1 MNKFRLANAA
11 LFVIITV
18 MVVLACMTH
27 VNSRNTQAVH
37 TSLSEIGHHL
47 IEARDSVVNPYSIRE
62 RRNYEITHSLVELE
76 LASEQLISDFKQSI
90 WFDITST
97 RLRAQSI
104 VVQFDGKVRDATQS
118 LDMLIGVQVANQ
130 YELLTLHNI
139 YKDQFSAQTDD
150 IWLEEHYFDFLT
162 NAALQGDNPQSQS
175 SSLFLNR
182 LRQSERKIELLTNR
196 ILEGHYFEFVEYS
209 EQQLLEIAQRE
220 SRLTWLFVLLSI
232 ILLVTA
238 FVLQTQ
244 HRVNKLK
251 HLNDE
256 LIEATE
262 KAERAAKAKSQF
274 LATMSHELRTP
285 MNGVL
290 GISQIIANE
299 TQEKSTK
306 EHVKIILDSGQHLM
320 TILNDILDFSKVEEN
335 RLDLE
340 AAPFNLLQVLTPV
353 CSAIQPLV
361 EEKNIQLYVE
371 NEVPDTIE
379 FKGDCARV
387 RQILF
392 NLAGN
397 AVKFTGDGHV
407 LIRTELD
414 EQKRCLLISV
424 NDTGIGIPGDKQGCI
439 FNSFE
444 QADTS
449 TTRKFGGTGLG
460 LAIVKKLTELMS
472 GEIKLKSVESIG
484 TQFVV
489 ELPIPWIEK
498 ELPATQNTPVKQQR
512 ESKRHLHILLAEDN
526 RVNAIVA
533 KGFCEKLGHTVEIA
547 ENGLIATKKAQEH
560 QYDLILMDNH
570 MPEMSG
576 VEATRFIRERL
587 GINTVLFAYTADVFR
602 EAHDNFIEAGA
613 DHVLTK
619 PLQRES
625 FSDALKQFSSRL
637 PVQNYEALEQT
648 ENVIELHREPIEKL
662 RLTEEELTQSE
673 MLEVLKE
680 DPDAC
685 LDLLE
690 TIVNDFEKSVD
701 ELIEYFMA
709 EDLAPLYSTLHTIKG
724 MALNLGLDTLA
735 NQALDIETQVKNK
748 QIPDIEQLQ
757 KLINRL
763 QVNVHQGQRLID
775 RCRTRQADSNLVI

>member
-1 MNKFRLANAA
+1 MNKFRLVNAA
-11 LFVIITV
+11 LFVVIAV
-18 MVVLACMTH
+18 MAVLACMSH
-27 VNSRNTQAVH
+27 VNSKNTQGLHA
-37 TSLSEIGHHL
+37 SLSEIGHHL
-47 IEARDSVVNPYSIRE
+47 IEARDRVVNRYSMEE
-62 RRNYEITHSLVELE
+62 RKTYEITESLVELE
-76 LASEQLISDFKQSI
+76 LAAENLCTVFKQSI
-90 WFDITST
+90 WFEFTPT
-97 RLRAQSI
+97 KNRVKNI
-104 VVQFDGKVRDATQS
+104 VAQFDGKVRDATQT

-130 YELLTLHNI
+130 YESLTLHNI
-139 YKDQFSAQTDD
+139 YQRQFAAQNDD
-150 IWLEEHYFDFLT
+150 SWLEKHYFNFLT
-162 NAALQGDNPQSQS
+162 NAALQGDNPQSQNI
-175 SSLFLNR
+175 SLFLNR
-182 LRQSERKIELLTNR
+182 LRQSERKIELLTNK
-196 ILEGHYFEFVEYS
+196 ILESHYFEFVEYS
-209 EQQLLEIAQRE
+209 EHQLLEIAQRE
-220 SRLTWLFVLLSI
+220 ARLTWVLVLLSI
-232 ILLVTA
+232 ILLVTV

-251 HLNDE
+251 QLNDE
-256 LIEATE
+256 LTEATE

-290 GISQIIANE
+290 GISQIIASE
-299 TQEKSTK
+299 TQEKTTK
-306 EHVKIILDSGQHLM
+306 EHVKVILDSGQHLM

-335 RLDLE
+335 KLELE
-340 AAPFNLLQVLTPV
+340 AAPFNLPQVLTPV
-353 CSAIQPLV
+353 CSAIQPLI

-371 NEVPDTIE
+371 NEVPENIE
-379 FKGDCARV
+379 FNGDCARI

-407 LIRTELD
+407 LIRAELD
-414 EQKRCLLISV
+414 EQRKRLLLSV
-424 NDTGIGIPGDKQGCI
+424 NDTGIGIPEDKQGRI

-484 TQFVV
+484 TQFLVD
-489 ELPIPWIEK
+489 LPIPWVEK
-498 ELPATQNTPVKQQR
+498 EQPAMPNTKAEQQQ
-512 ESKRHLHILLAEDN
+512 ENKRNLHILLAEDN

-547 ENGLIATKKAQEH
+547 ENGLIATKKAQEN

-570 MPEMSG
+570 MPEMNG
-576 VEATRFIRERL
+576 VEATRFIREKL
-587 GINTVLFAYTADVFR
+587 GVKTLLFAYTADVFR
-602 EAHDNFIEAGA
+602 EAHDNFIDAGA

-625 FSDALKQFSSRL
+625 FADALKQFASRL
-637 PVQNYEALEQT
+637 PVQNDVSDQA
-648 ENVIELHREPIEKL
+648 ENVVELHREPIERL
-662 RLTEEELTQSE
+662 RLTEEELTHSETVE
-673 MLEVLKE
+673 MLKE
-680 DPDAC
+680 EHDAL

-690 TIVNDFEKSVD
+690 SIVNDFEKSVD

-709 EDLAPLYSTLHTIKG
+709 EDLSSLYSTLHTAKG

-735 NQALDIETQVKNK
+735 NQALEIETQVKNK

-763 QVNVHQGQRLID
+763 QVNIHQGQRLID
-775 RCRTRQADSNLVI
+775 RCRKQQTDSNQVI

>member
-1 MNKFRLANAA
+1 MNKFRLVNAA
-11 LFVIITV
+11 LFVVIAV
-18 MVVLACMTH
+18 MAVLACMSH
-27 VNSRNTQAVH
+27 VNSKNTQGLHA
-37 TSLSEIGHHL
+37 SLSEIGHHL
-47 IEARDSVVNPYSIRE
+47 IEARDRVVNRYSMEE
-62 RRNYEITHSLVELE
+62 RKTYEITESLVELE
-76 LASEQLISDFKQSI
+76 LAAENLCTVFKQSI
-90 WFDITST
+90 WFEFTPT
-97 RLRAQSI
+97 KNRVKNI
-104 VVQFDGKVRDATQS
+104 VAQFDGKVRDATQT

-130 YELLTLHNI
+130 YESLTLHNI
-139 YKDQFSAQTDD
+139 YQRQFAAQNDD
-150 IWLEEHYFDFLT
+150 SWLEKHYFNFLT
-162 NAALQGDNPQSQS
+162 NAALQGDNPQSQNI
-175 SSLFLNR
+175 SLFLNR
-182 LRQSERKIELLTNR
+182 LRQSERKIELLTNK
-196 ILEGHYFEFVEYS
+196 ILESHYFEFVEYS
-209 EQQLLEIAQRE
+209 EHQLLEIAQRE
-220 SRLTWLFVLLSI
+220 ARLTWVFVLLSI
-232 ILLVTA
+232 ILLVTV

-256 LIEATE
+256 LTEATE

-290 GISQIIANE
+290 GISQIIASE
-299 TQEKSTK
+299 TQEKTTK
-306 EHVKIILDSGQHLM
+306 EHVKVILDSGQHLM

-335 RLDLE
+335 KLELE
-340 AAPFNLLQVLTPV
+340 AAPFNLPQVLTPV
-353 CSAIQPLV
+353 CSAIQPLI

-371 NEVPDTIE
+371 NEVPENIE
-379 FKGDCARV
+379 FNGDCARI

-407 LIRTELD
+407 LIRAELD
-414 EQKRCLLISV
+414 EQRKRLLLSV
-424 NDTGIGIPGDKQGCI
+424 NDTGIGIPEDKQGRI

-484 TQFVV
+484 TQFLVD
-489 ELPIPWIEK
+489 LPIPWVEK
-498 ELPATQNTPVKQQR
+498 EQPAMPNTKAEQQQ
-512 ESKRHLHILLAEDN
+512 ENKRNLHILLAEDN

-547 ENGLIATKKAQEH
+547 ENGLIATKKAQEN

-570 MPEMSG
+570 MPEMNG
-576 VEATRFIRERL
+576 VEATRFIREKL
-587 GINTVLFAYTADVFR
+587 GVKTLLFAYTADVFR
-602 EAHDNFIEAGA
+602 EAHDNFIDAGA

-625 FSDALKQFSSRL
+625 FADALKQFASRL
-637 PVQNYEALEQT
+637 PVQNDVSDQA
-648 ENVIELHREPIEKL
+648 ENVVELHREPIERL
-662 RLTEEELTQSE
+662 RLTEEELTHSETVE
-673 MLEVLKE
+673 MLKEEPDVL
-680 DPDAC
+680 

-690 TIVNDFEKSVD
+690 SIVNDFEKSVD

-709 EDLAPLYSTLHTIKG
+709 EDLSSLYSTLHTTKG

-735 NQALDIETQVKNK
+735 NQALEIETQVKNK

-763 QVNVHQGQRLID
+763 QVNIHQGQRLID
-775 RCRTRQADSNLVI
+775 RCRKQQTDSNQVI